1 MGGPLCLAAK
11 ASTID
16 PGFLGLLM
24 ENYHAEEVL
33 STLHLGLKIDWHPKL
48 DGNQICNQICNQT
61 SQY

>member
-24 ENYHAEEVL
+24 ENYHAEEVFEYL
-33 STLHLGLKIDWHPKL
+33 AFGFENSLAPK
-48 DGNQICNQICNQT
+48 T
-61 SQY
+61 